1 MVTWRVGGEHWG
13 YYSNSLQDYGRV
25 TALYLVVRPR
35 ASPLYSEWWWWW
47 WCGLLFCLL
56 TASCCSQSSPTSKQ
70 SSMSFCHYKCYCY
83 SPQGYGRVTAPYL
96 EVRQWASLSIQS
108 SGCPCPLKLFSQPR
122 LNPRQRLC
130 YRTTLALVGIHRLT
144 TTLPILLHRVSHT

>member
-1 MVTWRVGGEHWG
+1 MITWRVGGEHWG

-35 ASPLYSEWWWWW
+35 ASPLYSEWWWWWWWW

-96 EVRQWASLSIQS
+96 EIRPRASPLYSEWWWWWWWWWCGLLFCLLTASCCSQS
-108 SGCPCPLKLFSQPR
+108 SPTSKPRSVSYCHHKHYSQ
-122 LNPRQRLC
+122 
-130 YRTTLALVGIHRLT
+130 
-144 TTLPILLHRVSHT
+144 